1 MLRYI
6 PTLALPLLFLSCT
19 NSRNLDVYYNAAPIS
34 PSSYKKLPE
43 GQTAS
48 IIETYDPV
56 ARLNA
61 YKKQGYVVIGILNV
75 EGERIAQGE
84 IRDLA
89 AEKGASAVIFASK
102 RTGSIEKSY
111 VVPVYDTAYVST
123 SGTVSGTG
131 YNSGS
136 YRYSGNST
144 ISMTSW
150 ESRYYT
156 VGSYD
161 MLYLFLA
168 PKVK

>member
-1 MLRYI
+1 MLKYI
-6 PTLALPLLFLSCT
+6 PAFILPLLSLACT
-19 NSRNLDVYYNAAPIS
+19 DSRNLDIYYNAAPIA
-34 PSSYKKLPE
+34 PNSYKKMPE

-61 YKKQGYVVIGILNV
+61 YKKQGYVVIGILNI
-75 EGERIAQGE
+75 EGERVAKSE

-89 AEKGASAVIFASK
+89 KKKGSSVVIFASK

-123 SGTVSGTG
+123 SGNVRGTG
-131 YNSGS
+131 YNSDS
-136 YRYSGNST
+136 YRYNANST
-144 ISMTSW
+144 ITMTSW

-168 PKVK
+168 PKN